1 MANFDCV
8 DRCIS
13 RIFYKLGRQV
23 YKHKLIFLLIPLAM
37 VTFLMTG
44 FTHFIIDD
52 NVEYLFTPENSQSR
66 DDRATT
72 KELFMTG
79 DEGVEFLPNRELDLF
94 IRRGR
99 LIITPAEGDNIMKKE
114 MFEEIVKLDEKIR
127 TISLHD
133 NGTLDN
139 YDTLCM
145 KWLGHCLDNNIMTI
159 YRDNVAMF
167 DHINLTYPYFNTP
180 QYPLFIGPNLG
191 GVVVDEDTDMVKS
204 AKNVLLIYTLSTGS
218 NEQDLLAEDWEKVF
232 DKLIEKSSTEMKH
245 IKLARSTSCSL
256 SHEITEA
263 SIHIIPRFAVT
274 FVLMIMFAV
283 LSCIM
288 RDWVLSKPW
297 LGFLGVLSAVFAVIS
312 AVGLLSYCQ
321 LKFNEIVSLM
331 PFLVLGVGVDN
342 MFIMIAGWRQL
353 SIYVPTEERMA
364 RTFSEAAVS
373 ITITNL
379 TDMLA
384 FIIGAT
390 TSLPGVRTFCIYAGV
405 AMLFVYFYQLSFFGA
420 CMAYI
425 GEREANNMHC
435 YTCKKVLP
443 KEEAPNKFYQIFCA
457 GGISKTTRTKVADM
471 EHRIMKFFGEQ
482 FGPFIMKS
490 PLKVLIVL
498 SYLAYIAGAI
508 YGLFHITQG
517 LQLNSLARDGSP
529 AFIYYSYEDE
539 YFKRYGPVIGVIMQD
554 ELEYWNPQTQQK
566 IEDLTQQFEDS
577 EYIYGKQF
585 TESWLRMYLMFL
597 QQSIGTTEVD
607 KTTFVTLLQNQF
619 LTQPMFKQ
627 YSLDI
632 NFKKD
637 ANGMATDIEVSRFL
651 VMSKDMVNTTRE
663 GDMMIEV
670 RDIAK
675 ASNFNL
681 TIFNPAFIVYDQYIG
696 VLPNTLQTLGI
707 ALACMFFV
715 ALIMIP
721 HPVCALW
728 VTFCVISIDTGVIG
742 YMSLWDVP
750 LDPISML
757 NIILCIGFSVDFSA
771 HITYAFVIAPKDK
784 PNDRAISALRALGMP
799 ILQGA
804 LSSILA
810 ISVLSTAPVYV
821 FRIFFKTL
829 FLVMIFGAYHGLML
843 LPVILSYMGHCMPH
857 KKEEDN
863 KEKCFEKSPLP
874 TSEKDIQD
882 FKSLQA
888 YRHKHG
894 KIATIDQCF
903 VPLSLLDIP
912 VTTIPSDN

>member
-1 MANFDCV
+1 MARYDCV

-13 RIFYKLGRQV
+13 KAFYKLGKVVFR
-23 YKHKLIFLLIPLAM
+23 HKLIFLLIPLAM

-66 DDRATT
+66 DDRKVTR
-72 KELFMTG
+72 ELFMTG
-79 DEGVEFLPNRELDLF
+79 DEGEEFLPNRELDLF

-99 LIITPAEGDNIMKKE
+99 LIILPAEGDNIMKKE
-114 MFEEIVKLDEKIR
+114 MFEEIVELDEKIR
-127 TISLHD
+127 TITLHD

-139 YDTLCM
+139 YGTLCM
-145 KWLGHCLDNNIMTI
+145 KWLGQCLDNNLMMI
-159 YRDNVAMF
+159 YRQNVEMF
-167 DHINLTYPYFNTP
+167 NYINLSYPFHTAG

-191 GVVVDEDTDMVKS
+191 GVELHEGSDVVKS
-204 AKNVLLIYTLSTGS
+204 AKNVMLIYTLSTGDK
-218 NEQDLLAEDWEKVF
+218 EKDKLAEDWEMVF
-232 DKLIEKSSTEMKH
+232 DKLIEMYSKEMKH
-245 IKLARSTSCSL
+245 IKLARCTSRSL

-263 SIHIIPRFAVT
+263 SIHVVPRFGGT
-274 FVLMIMFAV
+274 FCMMILFAV

-312 AVGLLSYCQ
+312 AVGLLSYCG

-353 SIYVPTEERMA
+353 SIYLSVEERMA

-390 TSLPGVRTFCIYAGV
+390 TSMPGVRTFCIYAGI

-443 KEEAPNKFYQIFCA
+443 KDESPNKFYHIFCA
-457 GGISKTTRTKVADM
+457 GGISKTTRTKVSDL
-471 EHRIMKFFGEQ
+471 EHLLMKFFGEH
-482 FGPFIMKS
+482 FGPLLMKS
-490 PLKVLIVL
+490 PVKAIIVL
-498 SYLAYIAGAI
+498 SYLGYLAGAI

-517 LQLNSLARDGSP
+517 LQLNSLARDNSP
-529 AFIYYSYEDE
+529 AYLYYSYEDE
-539 YFKRYGPVIGVIMQD
+539 YFKKFGPVVSVILQD
-554 ELEYWNPQTQQK
+554 DVEYWKLETQER
-566 IEDLTQQFEDS
+566 IEDLTQSFEAS
-577 EYIYGKQF
+577 EYIYGSEL
-585 TESWLRMYLMFL
+585 TDSWLRMYQRFL
-597 QQSIGTTEVD
+597 KAGMGTSDLD
-607 KTTFVTLLQNQF
+607 KATFLSVLQNHF
-619 LTQPMFKQ
+619 LTRSEFKQ

-632 NFKKD
+632 KFKKD
-637 ANGMATDIEVSRFL
+637 ENGRATDIEVSRFL
-651 VMSKDMVNTTRE
+651 ITSKDMMNTTRE
-663 GDMMIEV
+663 GDMMLAV
-670 RDIAK
+670 RDIAEN
-675 ASNFNL
+675 SDFNL
-681 TIFNPAFIVYDQYIG
+681 TVFNPAFVVYDQYIG

-707 ALACMFFV
+707 ALGCMFLV
-715 ALIMIP
+715 ALVMIP

-771 HITYAFVIAPKDK
+771 HITYAFVIAPKDS
-784 PNDRAISALRALGMP
+784 PNERAISALRALGMP

-804 LSSILA
+804 ASSILA

-843 LPVILSYMGHCMPH
+843 LPVILSYMGRCMPH
-857 KKEEDN
+857 KQEE
-863 KEKCFEKSPLP
+863 EKYYEKPPLP
-874 TSEKDIQD
+874 CVAKDVQD
-882 FKSLQA
+882 FKAITGTGEPTKVPIVFDGEQEVLVVDL
-888 YRHKHG
+888 
-894 KIATIDQCF
+894 KIST
-903 VPLSLLDIP
+903 V
-912 VTTIPSDN
+912 